1 MPRRRKREYFDRIE
15 GAPPPIVAR
24 IHRRVRF
31 SEADVMGI
39 AWHGRYASFAE
50 EAWAELGRRS
60 GLGYRDFQAA
70 KLLAPIVIL
79 HFDYHRPLQL
89 DEGFTVDAAWV
100 WCEGARINTEYTL
113 SRENGE
119 LAASGY
125 SVQMLVHAETRL
137 PCMVSPPFL
146 DRWRARWRAG
156 EFRSDATLRAGEPG
170 AQDT

>member
-15 GAPPPIVAR
+15 GAPPPLVAR

-50 EAWAELGRRS
+50 EAWAELGRRC

-70 KLLAPIVIL
+70 NLLAPIVIL

-89 DEGFTVDAAWV
+89 DEGFTVDGAWV

-113 SRENGE
+113 SKENGE
-119 LAASGY
+119 IAASGY
-125 SVQMLVHAETRL
+125 SVQMLVHADARQ
-137 PCMVSPPFL
+137 PCMVSPPL
-146 DRWRARWRAG
+146 LERWRARWKAG
-156 EFRSDATLRAGEPG
+156 EFRSDDAPRAGEVRSRD
-170 AQDT
+170 A